1 MSKFVSWY
9 LVELDGL
16 LRGQISADR
25 LHALLA
31 EVEAHL
37 IEAIQERVSRGMPQ
51 EEAELATLEAMG
63 SPEKVA
69 HEELRVAGVTKGAD
83 RAFKMSSFALFG
95 LGAGWLFAGTLPE
108 AQFHPLVGLFWLAAV
123 SVLLVSSFIAQ
134 NIPWRALAVAT
145 VCGIVSLSMHQGT
158 RHVYLGD
165 EEILIQDARA
175 FITSANAG
183 VGDATT
189 EAWRQADATARASA
203 LQAELNK
210 SSLQR
215 MAERA
220 VPAAIVVPI
229 FMGLNAGVLLVV
241 TKLRKRTLRHW
252 LRTRLA

>member
-69 HEELRVAGVTKGAD
+69 EEELRVAGLTKGPD
-83 RAFKMSSFALFG
+83 RAFKASTYALFG
-95 LGAGWLFAGTLPE
+95 LGAGWLFAGTLPDT
-108 AQFHPLVGLFWLAAV
+108 QFHPLVGFFWVVASAV
-123 SVLLVSSFIAQ
+123 LVVSSFFAQ
-134 NIPWRALAVAT
+134 RIPWRPLLVAT
-145 VCGIVSLSMHQGT
+145 ICGVISLSMHQGT

-165 EEILIQDARA
+165 EEVLIADAQTFIVSARQATEAMTMEAWQVTDAGARA
-175 FITSANAG
+175 
-183 VGDATT
+183 
-189 EAWRQADATARASA
+189 TALER
-203 LQAELNK
+203 ELSK

-215 MAERA
+215 TAERA
-220 VPAAIVVPI
+220 IPSVIVVPI
-229 FMGLNAGVLLVV
+229 FMGLNAGVLFLIS
-241 TKLRKRTLRHW
+241 KLRRRSLRHW